1 MNDHRWC
8 INCKNCWLDIQ
19 FSQIVF
25 IYLGMFSLGRQ
36 FPVPLSSGRTLNDC
50 STCASGS
57 SGKCEEDKYD
67 CENLPWYRD
76 DLCGDDDYVAAGKN
90 GCVKCKFIRK
100 ICAKSCNW
108 CTIPEEGK
116 IKTTGLMII
125 EDIWKIYIDSIDFY
139 MIQSLYKYL

>member
-1 MNDHRWC
+1 
-8 INCKNCWLDIQ
+8 
-19 FSQIVF
+19 
-25 IYLGMFSLGRQ
+25 MFSLGRQ
-36 FPVPLSSGRTLNDC
+36 FPAPLSSGRTLNDC

-57 SGKCEEDKYD
+57 SGRCEEDKYD

-116 IKTTGLMII
+116 IKTTGLIII
-125 EDIWKIYIDSIDFY
+125 EDI
-139 MIQSLYKYL
+139 